1 MEADAGIREL
11 LEQGRYDD
19 IKAAFE
25 SIPAADAARVLL
37 DLPERQRALVFR
49 LLDKGTALEAF
60 EQLETADQQELLE
73 ALQDHEVLHL
83 LEGMSADDRA
93 RLLDEMPAKVATRL
107 LARLT
112 PGNREATALLLGY
125 APETAGR
132 IMTPAYVSLRASM
145 TAGQALEK
153 IRRTGINSETIYYL
167 YVTDEARRLQGVLS
181 LRELVLADPHAI
193 VGELAERNVVH
204 VHTDTDQEQA
214 ARLIELHD
222 FLAIPVVDSE
232 NRLVGIVTVDDA
244 VDVLDR
250 ETTEDFAR
258 LAAMS
263 APAETSDQYFRLPY
277 VGRLLRR
284 LPWLVVLLIAQI
296 LSGGLISLY
305 EQTLADVIALAIFI
319 PMIMATSGNTGAQ
332 SVTLAVRGLATGEV
346 EPRHFWRVFAQEIGT
361 GFGLGLI
368 LGITASL
375 VALAIAG
382 EPRLGLAVAAAIWG
396 NVIVVGGIGTLLPF
410 VLRAFRV
417 DPAVASAPLITTLGD
432 AVSLLIYFN
441 VARALFN
448 L

>member
-1 MEADAGIREL
+1 VVTAAGLREL
-11 LEQGRYDD
+11 LEAGRYQD

-25 SIPAADAARVLL
+25 NVPAADAARMLL
-37 DLPERQRALVFR
+37 ELPERQRALVFR
-49 LLDKGTALEAF
+49 LLDKDIALLAF
-60 EQLETADQQELLE
+60 EQLEPADQQELLE

-112 PGNREATALLLGY
+112 PENREATALLLGY

-132 IMTPAYVSLRASM
+132 IMTPDYISLRAST
-145 TAGQALEK
+145 TAREALEK
-153 IRRTGINSETIYYL
+153 IRRAGVDSETIYYL

-181 LRELVLADPHAI
+181 LRQLVLADPDAV
-193 VGELAERNVVH
+193 VGDLAERNVIH

-214 ARLIELHD
+214 ARLIEMHD
-222 FLAIPVVDSE
+222 LLAIPVVDSE

-263 APAETSDQYFRLPY
+263 PAETGDQYFRLSFL
-277 VGRLLRR
+277 GRLVRR
-284 LPWLVVLLIAQI
+284 LPWLVVLLVAQV

-305 EQTLADVIALAIFI
+305 EQTLADVIALAVFI

-346 EPRHFWRVFAQEIGT
+346 EPRHFWRVFAQEIAT
-361 GFGLGLI
+361 GFGLGLV
-368 LGITASL
+368 LGAVASL
-375 VALAIAG
+375 VALLITG
-382 EPRLGLAVAAAIWG
+382 DPRLGMAVAAAIWG

-410 VLRAFRV
+410 ILRAARV

-441 VARALFN
+441 AARILYG